1 MKDEPG
7 KLRLDLDADDL
18 RSLLVLLVQSRGKRI
33 SSAVIGGHRV
43 WIKRY
48 DAERRPF
55 PKRLHS
61 LISPL
66 LPYPFLRSPKDVGE
80 ADMADREERKMSAF
94 LQAGFQVPRIVYHQ
108 GAVMVLSDVAPI
120 IQDQLDHLRRND
132 PQGHDALLVHCARA
146 LGEAH
151 AAGLC
156 HGRPHPRDFFE
167 KNGVAG
173 FLDFEEEPETVMP
186 LAAAQ
191 ARDVWLLF
199 FQITAQARLAGTP
212 QQTFAAYRAVAP
224 ADVIPELKKIVE
236 FFRFTIAPL
245 RLFRRIFLGG
255 DGRRLLQA
263 MEFFD
268 ANLDA
273 SHQSGQRE

>member
-1 MKDEPG
+1 MKDESGEIGMEP
-7 KLRLDLDADDL
+7 DADEHRAL
-18 RSLLVLLVQSRGKRI
+18 PALFAQSRGRRI
-33 SSAVIGGHRV
+33 SSATLAGDRV

-66 LPYPFLRSPKDVGE
+66 LLLPFLRSAKETDAAG
-80 ADMADREERKMSAF
+80 MADREMRKMAAF
-94 LQAGFQVPRIVYHQ
+94 RAAGFEVPRIV
-108 GAVMVLSDVAPI
+108 GRDGSAIILSDVAPI
-120 IQDQLDHLRRND
+120 MQDRLDGSRKSD
-132 PQGHDALLVHCARA
+132 PAAHDALLVQCAVA
-146 LGEAH
+146 LGKAH

-167 KNGVAG
+167 KDGVPG
-173 FLDFEEEPETVMP
+173 FLDFEEEPETVMS

-191 ARDVWLLF
+191 ARDEWLLF
-199 FQITAQARLAGTP
+199 FQITAQARLPETP
-212 QQTFAAYRAVAP
+212 QQAFDAYRALAP
-224 ADVIPELKKIVE
+224 AAVVPELRKIVG

-245 RLFRRIFLGG
+245 RLFRRIHLGG
-255 DGRRLLQA
+255 DGKRLLQA

-268 ANLDA
+268 ANLDVRTR
-273 SHQSGQRE
+273 SGH

>member
-7 KLRLDLDADDL
+7 KLRLDLEADDL
-18 RSLLVLLVQSRGKRI
+18 RSLLALLVQSQGKRI
-33 SSAVIGGHRV
+33 SSAVIGDHRV

-48 DAERRPF
+48 DAERRPL

-61 LISPL
+61 LISPS

-80 ADMADREERKMSAF
+80 AGMADREEQKMNAF
-94 LQAGFQVPRIVYHQ
+94 RQAGFQVPMIVYRQ
-108 GAVMVLSDVAPI
+108 GPVMVLSDVAPI
-120 IQDQLDHLRRND
+120 IQDRLDQLHRTD
-132 PQGHDALLVHCARA
+132 PQRHDALLIHCARA

-186 LAAAQ
+186 LAVAQ

-199 FQITAQARLAGTP
+199 FQVTAQACLAETP
-212 QQTFAAYRAVAP
+212 QQAFVSYRAIAP
-224 ADVIPELKKIVE
+224 SAVIPELNRIIG

-255 DGRRLLQA
+255 DGERLLRA

>member
-18 RSLLVLLVQSRGKRI
+18 RNLLALLVQSRGKRI

-48 DAERRPF
+48 DAERRPL

-66 LPYPFLRSPKDVGE
+66 LPYPFLRSPKDVGQVG
-80 ADMADREERKMSAF
+80 MADREERKMSAF
-94 LQAGFQVPRIVYHQ
+94 LRAGFQVPRVVYRQ
-108 GAVMVLSDVAPI
+108 AAVMVLSDVAPI
-120 IQDQLDHLRRND
+120 IQDRLNHLRHGD
-132 PQGHDALLVHCARA
+132 PLEHDTLLVQCARA

-167 KNGVAG
+167 RNGVAG
-173 FLDFEEEPETVMP
+173 FLDFEEEPEAVMP

-199 FQITAQARLAGTP
+199 FQIAAQARLTGTS
-212 QQTFAAYRAVAP
+212 QQALAAYCAAAP
-224 ADVIPELKKIVE
+224 AEVIPELRKIVG

-245 RLFRRIFLGG
+245 RLCRRIFLGG

-273 SHQSGQRE
+273 SRQSGQRE

>member
-1 MKDEPG
+1 MKDVAG
-7 KLRLDLDADDL
+7 KLTIELDADDL
-18 RSLLVLLVQSRGKRI
+18 RSLQACVAQSRGRRI
-33 SSAVIGGHRV
+33 SSAFIDGDRV

-48 DAERRPF
+48 DAEARPL

-61 LISPL
+61 LVSPI
-66 LPYPFLRSPKDVGE
+66 LPYPFLRSPQETDAAG
-80 ADMADREERKMSAF
+80 MADREKRKMESFFA
-94 LQAGFQVPRIVYHQ
+94 AGFQVPKIVYCE
-108 GAVMVLSDVAPI
+108 GPVLVLCDVAPI
-120 IQDQLDHLRRND
+120 IQDRLNRLRLENAQD
-132 PQGHDALLVHCARA
+132 HDALLINCARA

-151 AAGLC
+151 ASGLC
-156 HGRPHPRDFFE
+156 HGRPHPRDFFQ
-167 KNGVAG
+167 KDGVAG
-173 FLDFEEEPETVMP
+173 FLDFEEEPEAVMP

-199 FQITAQARLAGTP
+199 FQIAAQARLADMP
-212 QQTFAAYRAVAP
+212 QQALAAYRSVAP
-224 ADVIPELKKIVE
+224 ANVMPELHKIVG

-255 DGRRLLQA
+255 DGKRLLQA

-273 SHQSGQRE
+273 SGQSGQRE

>member
-1 MKDEPG
+1 MKDQTGEIG
-7 KLRLDLDADDL
+7 MALDADDL
-18 RSLLVLLVQSRGKRI
+18 RSLLALLARSEGKRI

-48 DAERRPF
+48 DAERRPLA
-55 PKRLHS
+55 KRLHS
-61 LISPL
+61 LVSPL
-66 LPYPFLRSPKDVGE
+66 LVYPFLRSPKELGE
-80 ADMADREERKMSAF
+80 AGMADREERKMKAF
-94 LQAGFQVPRIVYHQ
+94 LAAGFQAPRIVYHQ
-108 GAVMVLSDVAPI
+108 GPVMVLTDVAPI
-120 IQDQLDHLRRND
+120 IQDRLNDLRRSD
-132 PQGHDALLVHCARA
+132 PAGHDALLVHCAHA

-167 KNGVAG
+167 KDGVPG

-199 FQITAQARLAGTP
+199 FQITAQARLSETA
-212 QQTFAAYRAVAP
+212 QQAFDIYRGIAP
-224 ADVIPELKKIVE
+224 AAVIPELQKIVG

-245 RLFRRIFLGG
+245 RFFRRIFLGG

-268 ANLDA
+268 ANLDVPTR
-273 SHQSGQRE
+273 SGH